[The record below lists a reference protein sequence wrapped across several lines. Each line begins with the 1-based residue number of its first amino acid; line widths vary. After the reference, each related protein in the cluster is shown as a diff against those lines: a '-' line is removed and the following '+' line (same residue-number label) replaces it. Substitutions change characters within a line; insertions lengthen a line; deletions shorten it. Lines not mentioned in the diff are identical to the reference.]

1 MAWVTFGRR
10 DLKDI
15 QEEVGRLLYS
25 DSFNMAVK
33 NMTDGDSGT
42 TSNGSVETGAAHSKM
57 RHNSLLKRRCEVK
70 VVLRRY

>member
-57 RHNSLLKRRCEVK
+57 RHNSPLKQRYINVK
-70 VVLRRY
+70 